1 MIQLPI
7 LNFKRAIRT
16 TYSTT
21 ARLLAREKV
30 YQDFGGD
37 VAWAGEVLVFE
48 LLDHPSARL
57 CYAWEADGEVEM
69 VLGEGPV
76 ENGRDAVRAVMM
88 AEACPHGG
96 TRRLAPLAPSRS
108 PGEGVR

>member
-7 LNFKRAIRT
+7 LHFKRAIRT
-16 TYSTT
+16 THAAR

-48 LLDHPSARL
+48 LLDHPSVNL
-57 CYAWEADGEVEM
+57 CYAWEADGEVVT
-69 VLGEGPV
+69 VLGQGPV
-76 ENGRDAVRAVMM
+76 ESGRDAIRAVMM
-88 AEACPHGG
+88 TGLPHGG
-96 TRRLAPLAPSRS
+96 TVPGAPAEKPSHAVER
-108 PGEGVR
+108 

>member
-1 MIQLPI
+1 LIERRWKVIQQPI
-7 LNFKRAIRT
+7 FNFKRAIRIT
-16 TYSTT
+16 HATK

-30 YQDFGGD
+30 YEDFGGD

-48 LLDHPSARL
+48 LLNHPSARL
-57 CYAWEADGEVEM
+57 CYAWEADGEVVM

-88 AEACPHGG
+88 AG
-96 TRRLAPLAPSRS
+96 
-108 PGEGVR
+108 

>member
-1 MIQLPI
+1 VIQRPI
-7 LNFKRAIRT
+7 LHFKRAIRT
-16 TYSTT
+16 THAVR

-48 LLDHPSARL
+48 LLNHPSAHL
-57 CYAWEADGEVEM
+57 CFAWEADGEVVT

-76 ENGRDAVRAVMM
+76 ENGRDAVRVVMM
-88 AEACPHGG
+88 TG
-96 TRRLAPLAPSRS
+96 
-108 PGEGVR
+108 

>member
-1 MIQLPI
+1 VIQRPI
-7 LNFKRAIRT
+7 LHFKQAIRAT
-16 TYSTT
+16 HAVR

-48 LLDHPSARL
+48 LLNHPSAHL
-57 CYAWEADGEVEM
+57 CFAWEADGEVVT

-76 ENGRDAVRAVMM
+76 ENGRDAVRVVMM
-88 AEACPHGG
+88 TG
-96 TRRLAPLAPSRS
+96 
-108 PGEGVR
+108 